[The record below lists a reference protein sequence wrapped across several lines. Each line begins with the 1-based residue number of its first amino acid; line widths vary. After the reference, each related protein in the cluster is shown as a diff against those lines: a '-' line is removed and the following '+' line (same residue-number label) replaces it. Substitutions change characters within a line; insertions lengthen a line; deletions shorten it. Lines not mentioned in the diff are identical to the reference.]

1 MKHPPLVHCIVLN
14 MNGKALL
21 LETLESLRQMTYQNF
36 KLAVVDN
43 GSTDGS
49 QDAVRSHFPSVEV
62 IENGEN
68 LGVMEGY
75 NVGMRYSLH
84 RNGDWAFLLNND
96 IAVGPELL
104 SELINTAISDK
115 DIGILAPKI
124 YYASEPNTFWYAGG
138 NINYVTGII
147 SHRGIREEDR
157 GQYDRTEDTEYI
169 TGCAMLI
176 KREVMEE
183 IGLLDLIYSPM
194 YSEDADYSARALRAG
209 FRLVYVPSGKVWH
222 KVSAFS
228 GGGLTP
234 LKTRL
239 KVEHNFIFFKRYARW
254 YHWLTIPFCIGGAAF
269 LFVLKELLKGNFGIV
284 TALARGF
291 VNTIRKL
298 V

>member
-1 MKHPPLVHCIVLN
+1 MKPAPLVHCAVLT
-14 MNGKALL
+14 MNGKELL
-21 LETLESLRQMTYQNF
+21 LETLASLKQMTYPNF
-36 KLAVVDN
+36 KLVVVDN

-49 QDAVRSHFPSVEV
+49 QDAVRAQFPEATI

-75 NVGMRYSLH
+75 NTGMRFSLH
-84 RNGDWAFLLNND
+84 HDGDWVFLLNND
-96 IAVGPELL
+96 ISVDPDLL
-104 SELINTAISDK
+104 SELMDAAHTDK
-115 DIGILAPKI
+115 AIGILAPKI
-124 YYASEPNTFWYAGG
+124 YYQSEPDLFWYAGG
-138 NINYVTGII
+138 RVNYFTGII
-147 SHRGIREEDR
+147 SHRGLRQKDR
-157 GQYDRTEDTEYI
+157 GQYDKVEDTEYI

-194 YSEDADYSARALRAG
+194 YSEDADYSVRALRAG
-209 FRLVYVPSGKVWH
+209 FRLMYVPSGKVWH

-254 YHWLTIPFCIGGAAF
+254 YHWITIPFCIAGGAI
-269 LFVLKELLKGNFGIV
+269 LFVLKELMKGNFGII
-284 TALARGF
+284 TALFRGF
-291 VNTIRKL
+291 VNIIKPK
-298 V
+298 

>member
-1 MKHPPLVHCIVLN
+1 
-14 MNGKALL
+14 
-21 LETLESLRQMTYQNF
+21 
-36 KLAVVDN
+36 
-43 GSTDGS
+43 
-49 QDAVRSHFPSVEV
+49 
-62 IENGEN
+62 
-68 LGVMEGY
+68 
-75 NVGMRYSLH
+75 
-84 RNGDWAFLLNND
+84 
-96 IAVGPELL
+96 
-104 SELINTAISDK
+104 
-115 DIGILAPKI
+115 
-124 YYASEPNTFWYAGG
+124 
-138 NINYVTGII
+138 
-147 SHRGIREEDR
+147 
-157 GQYDRTEDTEYI
+157 
-169 TGCAMLI
+169 MLI